1 MGSWLDFD
9 RGKALHATDMHDI
22 AQSLAA
28 AAAYLGHLTQSV
40 GKQTNRQL
48 DRAREALSDAA
59 QDAQDNLKDNVLVSL
74 VVAAGVGLVIG
85 YLFGRSSRDM

>member
-9 RGKALHATDMHDI
+9 REKALHATDINDI
-22 AQSLAA
+22 AQTLAT
-28 AAAYLGHLTQSV
+28 AAAYLGQLTQSV
-40 GKQTNRQL
+40 RKRTNRQL

-59 QDAQDNLKDNVLVSL
+59 QDARDNLKDNVMVSL
-74 VVAAGVGLVIG
+74 VLAAGVGLVIG